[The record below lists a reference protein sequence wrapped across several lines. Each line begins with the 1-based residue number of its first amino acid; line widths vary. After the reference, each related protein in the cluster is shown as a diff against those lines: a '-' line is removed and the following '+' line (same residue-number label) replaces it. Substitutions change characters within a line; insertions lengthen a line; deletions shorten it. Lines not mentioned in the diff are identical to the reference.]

1 MSDERDDDL
10 IEQMNNGPHP
20 EVEKPPFDLELMNR
34 RLALTPAQRV
44 QNYFKAKELADRML
58 KRIRDK
64 YFLDWR
70 LR

>member
-1 MSDERDDDL
+1 
-10 IEQMNNGPHP
+10 MNNGTHP
-20 EVEKPPFDLELMNR
+20 EVEEPPIDFELMDR

-44 QNYFKAKELADRML
+44 QNVFKAKRLADRML